1 MAWDDPVVWVLMI
14 AVLVFLF
21 GANKI
26 PEIAKGLGQARKEF
40 EQASKGLTSSSQ
52 ANQSPNFAQSRNS
65 CTARE

>member
-26 PEIAKGLGQARKEF
+26 PEQQYFLEKNLFPLARDGVYSNHGETKWRLLDGVE
-40 EQASKGLTSSSQ
+40 STD
-52 ANQSPNFAQSRNS
+52 
-65 CTARE
+65 